1 MYQILLDE
9 ATIDPMEGEFL
20 RVDCFNRKEI
30 KIYIS
35 GGVEEMK
42 KALIICAAGMSS
54 SMMASKTTD
63 LFKQQGKEILVD
75 AVSATEGDGMIAS
88 SDFDLFLISPQTTM
102 YLEKFQ
108 QLGKEVGKPVVSVPF
123 QAYVPIPT
131 GIQKL
136 AEVIEE
142 HIE

>member
-1 MYQILLDE
+1 
-9 ATIDPMEGEFL
+9 
-20 RVDCFNRKEI
+20 
-30 KIYIS
+30 
-35 GGVEEMK
+35 MK

-63 LFKQQGKEILVD
+63 FFKQKGEEVLVD
-75 AVSATEGDGMIAS
+75 AVSATEGDNMIKN

-102 YLEKFQ
+102 FLDKFKK
-108 QLGKEVGKPVVSVPF
+108 LGEFVGKPVVSIPF

-142 HIE
+142 NI

>member
-1 MYQILLDE
+1 
-9 ATIDPMEGEFL
+9 
-20 RVDCFNRKEI
+20 
-30 KIYIS
+30 
-35 GGVEEMK
+35 MK

-63 LFKQQGKEILVD
+63 HFKQAGKEIMVD
-75 AVSATEGDGMIAS
+75 AVSATEGDNMIKN

-102 YLEKFQ
+102 FLDKFKK
-108 QLGKEVGKPVVSVPF
+108 LGETVDKPVVSIPF

-131 GIQKL
+131 GIEKL

-142 HIE
+142 NI